1 MHFKNI
7 FFGAV
12 LCAGALPIFAQDIH
26 FSQFNETPQLLNPAT
41 TGVYN
46 GYMRGIVNYKNQW
59 TSMGNAFNTM
69 AASFDVPLFDY
80 NERKAH
86 LGLGF
91 NFFNDKAGDAAFGMT
106 QVNLCVAGVIPVS
119 RGSKLSMGV
128 SVGGAQHKAN
138 LGALSWGNQYNG
150 DRFDPLVNSGEAA
163 PINSFMYAD
172 IGAGIFYEYF
182 SGRATLDRNEQKRFG
197 IGAAYFHINR
207 PTQKYFSV
215 SEKLYSKLV
224 VNINGF
230 FDKSGTPVSFLPSAI
245 FFLQGP
251 NMEVVAG
258 GAIRYRLRD
267 GTKITGFISEVGI
280 ALGVHYRVGDAI
292 IPSLSV
298 EMMNLHLGVSYDLN
312 VSSYKSASYMKGGF
326 EISLKYW
333 IQKGALFKQ
342 KRMI

>member
-1 MHFKNI
+1 MRFKNI
-7 FFGAV
+7 FLGI

-46 GYMRGIVNYKNQW
+46 GYIRGIVNYKNQW

-69 AASFDVPLFDY
+69 AASVDIPVFDY

-86 LGLGF
+86 LGVGF
-91 NFFNDKAGDAAFGMT
+91 NFFNDKAGDASFGMT
-106 QVNLCVAGVIPVS
+106 QVNLCVAGVLPVS
-119 RGSKLSMGV
+119 RESKLSMGV
-128 SVGGAQHKAN
+128 SIGGAQHKAN
-138 LGALSWGNQYNG
+138 LSALSWGNQYNG
-150 DRFDPLVNSGEAA
+150 DRFDPLINSNEAT

-172 IGAGIFYEYF
+172 LGAGIFYEYF
-182 SGRATLDRNEQKRFG
+182 SGKATLDRNEQKRFG

-215 SEKLYSKLV
+215 TEKMYSKLV

-230 FDKSGTPVSFLPSAI
+230 FDKTGTKVSFLPSAI

-251 NMEVVAG
+251 NMEITGG
-258 GAIRYRLRD
+258 GAIRYRFRD
-267 GTKITGFISEVGI
+267 GTKITGFISET
-280 ALGVHYRVGDAI
+280 ALTIGMHYRVGDAF
-292 IPSLSV
+292 IPSLSF

-312 VSSYKSASYMKGGF
+312 VSSYKKASYMKGGY

-333 IQKGALFKQ
+333 FQKGALFKQ
-342 KRMI
+342 KRVI